1 MDQIRI
7 SQQHR
12 IMECISG
19 SRACGTS
26 TPTSDT
32 DYRGLFIGVPESIL
46 TPFYPVE
53 QVEGPG
59 DRVLYEIGKFLKL
72 AADQNPNILEL
83 LWVRES
89 DVLFTTPWYQALRD
103 IRGRILS
110 TKARHTFGGYAHAQ
124 MKRLKNAADQVA
136 ETGKSRPGRNP
147 ARAQLEQEHGYDTK
161 HAMHLVRLLRMGL
174 EVLQE
179 GQLRVYR
186 PDAAELLEIRDGKYS
201 LAEILQMAEELDQ
214 QLAQISSDLP
224 RSVDTAFLAR
234 HLKGL
239 YLEYW
244 NSTSCKEA
252 LV

>member
-1 MDQIRI
+1 MDQFNL
-7 SQQHR
+7 SQQHI
-12 IMECISG
+12 IMECLSG
-19 SRACGTS
+19 SRAYGTS
-26 TPTSDT
+26 TPTSDV
-32 DYRGLFIGVPESIL
+32 DYRGLFVGAPESIL

-59 DRVLYEIGKFLKL
+59 DRVIYEVGKFMKL

-89 DVLFTTPWYQALRD
+89 DISLTTPWYQGLRD

-124 MKRLKNAADQVA
+124 MQRLKNAAAQIT
-136 ETGKSRPGRNP
+136 ETGQSRPGRNP
-147 ARAQLEQEHGYDTK
+147 DRAKLEQEHGYDTK

-179 GQLRVYR
+179 GQLQVFRQ
-186 PDAAELLEIRDGKYS
+186 DAAELLEIRDGKYS
-201 LAEILQMAEELDQ
+201 LAEILELASDLDQ
-214 QLAQISSDLP
+214 QLSQAPSDLP
-224 RSVDTAFLAR
+224 SKVDIAFLAK

-244 NSTSCKEA
+244 DSLSRREIEQ
-252 LV
+252 